1 MRVALVADAHLGGS
15 DARPEELAEQL
26 ESLAGTDCE
35 RLVLL
40 GDIFHVW
47 VGDRRFESAA
57 IRTVFPVLE
66 ALRRQGLSI
75 DYIEGNR
82 DFFLAGSVYSR
93 AFSSVGTETVVDG
106 TGGRTLLVHGDGLD
120 PSDRQYRF
128 WRWLSKSAL
137 SRALIL
143 NLPTSMAR
151 RALHRTEA
159 RIARTNFRHRQGLPR
174 QAITRY
180 AEARLAE
187 GFDTLIVG
195 HFHEGAEW
203 AVEGGTVR
211 LVDAW
216 FRSRRIE
223 WV

>member
-1 MRVALVADAHLGGS
+1 MRVALVADAHLGGT

-26 ESLAGTDCE
+26 LALRAEDCE

-66 ALRRQGLSI
+66 SLRAAGLRI

-82 DFFLAGSVYSR
+82 DFFLAGSVYSP
-93 AFSSVGTETVVDG
+93 AFSSIGGETTVERDG
-106 TGGRTLLVHGDGLD
+106 ARRLLVHGDGLD

-128 WRWLSKSAL
+128 WRWLSKSPL

-143 NLPTSMAR
+143 NLPRSVAE
-151 RALHRTEA
+151 RALYGAEA
-159 RIARTNFRHRQGLPR
+159 RIARTNFRHRRSLPR

-180 AEARLAE
+180 AERRLAE
-187 GFDTLIVG
+187 GFDELLLG
-195 HFHEGAEW
+195 HFHESAEW
-203 AVEGGTVR
+203 EVRGGRVSI
-211 LVDAW
+211 VDTW
-216 FRSRRIE
+216 FRSRRVE
-223 WV
+223 WI